1 MEQKPTL
8 HPRSALRGGESRGQ
22 PEQHQICCEARNRWN
37 SKGGGQHSFPG
48 GPSPELDCGTNHYYF
63 DLILDTHTFVILNF
77 VILKCQPSKGYKFS
91 FSPNYVKV
99 HYFHYVLT
107 FFSPINL
114 KYIDIES
121 AIKCYVTNVPRHCVV
136 CQSVGSS
143 FVCPFLRCACK
154 LGLAFFRINNSE
166 FIFSREEL
174 PMRPMAYVLC
184 IHLN

>member
-1 MEQKPTL
+1 MP
-8 HPRSALRGGESRGQ
+8 A
-22 PEQHQICCEARNRWN
+22 
-37 SKGGGQHSFPG
+37 
-48 GPSPELDCGTNHYYF
+48 
-63 DLILDTHTFVILNF
+63 
-77 VILKCQPSKGYKFS
+77 KGYKFS

-154 LGLAFFRINNSE
+154 LGLAFFRINNYE

-174 PMRPMAYVLC
+174 KHCVLVLGVKLFVLSRCLMPMHPSQLNLKLYSNYSMGLHDSNLC
-184 IHLN
+184 PESANALSVSSSRVEGVKYP

>member
-1 MEQKPTL
+1 MCSGRSFSRTRLRNKPLLFRFDTGY
-8 HPRSALRGGESRGQ
+8 S
-22 PEQHQICCEARNRWN
+22 
-37 SKGGGQHSFPG
+37 
-48 GPSPELDCGTNHYYF
+48 YF
-63 DLILDTHTFVILNF
+63 CNF
-77 VILKCQPSKGYKFS
+77 EFCNFEMPAKGYKFS